1 MSKFTRK
8 GTMICVDVLC
18 MHSDG
23 ISVRVTINGTT
34 PLVGIRKIPNIPYFV
49 KIHENTRQ
57 T

>member
-1 MSKFTRK
+1 MSKITRE
-8 GTMICVDVLC
+8 GTMFCVDVLC

-23 ISVRVTINGTT
+23 ISVRVTINDTA